1 MRPLLNPALRRTWRD
16 ETTMQLGTDPAR
28 AVVLTGVDTP
38 TRRLLAALDGTRS
51 TADVVALG
59 VRLGVPVGQVHRL
72 LDLLDETGALVDAAV
87 APPAG
92 RPGLR
97 ARLAPDLAALTLAD
111 PEGAGAALARRR
123 AARVRVVGLGRVGTS
138 AALLLA
144 AAGIGTVLP
153 QDPRPLTPA
162 DVPPAGLPPAFGRP
176 RQEVVEQALAQP
188 APEASTATDDPG
200 HDLGRSVAGARAA
213 ERGWAAAGDADVV
226 LLSPTGPGARTDPLD
241 VHPLLRAG
249 TPHLLA
255 AVREQVGVVGPF
267 VVPGVSACLRCLDLH
282 RTDRDPRWPFV
293 AAQLGAD
300 RTGDAGTGACA
311 AAVAGATAS
320 IAVLQVLGWLD
331 TGTLPVTASAT
342 LEVDETG
349 QVRRR
354 AWSVHPGCGCDWAE
368 AG

>member
-28 AVVLTGVDTP
+28 AVVLTGVDAP

-59 VRLGVPVGQVHRL
+59 VRLGVPVAQVHRL
-72 LDLLDETGALVDAAV
+72 LDLLDEAGALVDAAV
-87 APPAG
+87 PPPAG

-97 ARLAPDLAALTLAD
+97 ARLAPDLAALTLTD
-111 PEGAGAALARRR
+111 PEGAAAALARRR

-144 AAGIGTVLP
+144 AAGVGRVLP

-162 DVPPAGLPPAFGRP
+162 DVPPGGLPPTFGRP
-176 RQEVVEQALAQP
+176 RQEVVEQALGEP
-188 APEASTATDDPG
+188 PVEASPG
-200 HDLGRSVAGARAA
+200 P
-213 ERGWAAAGDADVV
+213 AAAPGTGGEGGQGTGAPPPGPPAAVDVV
-226 LLSPTGPGARTDPLD
+226 LLSPTGPGARTDPLE
-241 VHPLLRAG
+241 VHPLLRTG

-255 AVREQVGVVGPF
+255 AVRERVGVVGPF

-293 AAQLGAD
+293 AAQLGTD
-300 RTGDAGTGACA
+300 GTGDAGTGACA

-331 TGTLPVTASAT
+331 TGALPVTASAT

>member
-16 ETTMQLGTDPAR
+16 ESTLQLGTDPAR
-28 AVVLTGVDTP
+28 AVVLTGLDAAS
-38 TRRLLAALDGTRS
+38 RRLLAALDGTRS
-51 TADVVALG
+51 TADVLALAA
-59 VRLGVPVGQVHRL
+59 RLGVPARQAHRL
-72 LDLLDETGALVDAAV
+72 LDLLHDAGVLVDAG
-87 APPAG
+87 APPP
-92 RPGLR
+92 PGQPHLR

-111 PEGAGAALARRR
+111 PDGADAALARRR
-123 AARVRVVGLGRVGTS
+123 GARVRVVGLGRVGTS

-144 AAGIGTVLP
+144 AAGVGSVLP

-162 DVPPAGLPPAFGRP
+162 DVPSGGLPPAFGRP
-176 RQEVVEQALAQP
+176 RQEVVREVIEQALAAPDEPPPVPGADP
-188 APEASTATDDPG
+188 ADRHSVGPG
-200 HDLGRSVAGARAA
+200 PRPSP
-213 ERGWAAAGDADVV
+213 DVV
-226 LLSPTGPGARTDPLD
+226 LLSPTGPAGRSDPLE
-241 VHPLLRAG
+241 VHPLLRDG

-255 AVREQVGVVGPF
+255 VVRERVGVVGPF

-293 AAQLGAD
+293 AAQLGTD
-300 RTGDAGTGACA
+300 GTGDAGTGACA
-311 AAVAGATAS
+311 AAVAGATAA

-331 TGTLPVTASAT
+331 TGALPATASAT
-342 LEVDETG
+342 LEVDESG